1 VGAYDAS
8 TGGRLMARRDRRPAS
23 GEPRDRRAASEEPR
37 DRRAASEQPRDLRRA
52 ILAATR
58 GLLAERRFDELSVA
72 DILAAAGVSRA
83 SFYFYFASK
92 HAVLAELVEEAVGAA
107 QEVAAP
113 WAGGGPPAPRAA
125 LERGTADGA
134 RLWREQAPVLRA
146 IVEHWRSDAGLTEL
160 WTAMME
166 RFTAV
171 AAARIEEDRRSGR
184 APDTGTDARALA
196 AVLTWAGERA
206 YYLAAVGHPDFADEQ
221 RLVDVLTELWWSA
234 IYRPGPGEEGRE
246 NACGRGR

>member
-1 VGAYDAS
+1 
-8 TGGRLMARRDRRPAS
+8 MARRDRRAAS
-23 GEPRDRRAASEEPR
+23 GEPLDRPAASQEPLDRPAASEEPL
-37 DRRAASEQPRDLRRA
+37 DRRAAPAEPRDLHRA

-58 GLLAERRFDELSVA
+58 RLLGERRFGELSVA

-107 QEVAAP
+107 QDVAAP
-113 WAGGGPPAPRAA
+113 WAGGRMPAPRAA

-246 NACGRGR
+246 HAGGRGR